1 MDLNNVFGLI
11 LGPDLKNRAAHL
23 HQEFPGVTPPPPQ
36 KGSTKAGLR
45 LPRVSA
51 RFEFRFESL

>member
-23 HQEFPGVTPPPPQ
+23 HQEFPGVTPPPPP
-36 KGSTKAGLR
+36 KGFDQSWVKITQG
-45 LPRVSA
+45 
-51 RFEFRFESL
+51 